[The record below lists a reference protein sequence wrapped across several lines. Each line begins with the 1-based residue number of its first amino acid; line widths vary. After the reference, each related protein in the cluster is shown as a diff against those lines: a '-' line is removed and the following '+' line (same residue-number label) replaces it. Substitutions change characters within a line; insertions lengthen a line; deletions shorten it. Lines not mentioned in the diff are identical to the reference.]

1 MQASRWKSRSCF
13 EKFYRRCLL
22 PVQCEMSHVAE
33 PQVAKCGEQRQAIWE
48 NGSTHL
54 LWENGGS
61 HFLIFYHPLAKSY
74 APIVVMPIDWLIQ
87 IYFIPSYS
95 SGYEGCMEW
104 C

>member
-1 MQASRWKSRSCF
+1 
-13 EKFYRRCLL
+13 
-22 PVQCEMSHVAE
+22 MSHVAE

-61 HFLIFYHPLAKSY
+61 HFLIFYHPPAKSY